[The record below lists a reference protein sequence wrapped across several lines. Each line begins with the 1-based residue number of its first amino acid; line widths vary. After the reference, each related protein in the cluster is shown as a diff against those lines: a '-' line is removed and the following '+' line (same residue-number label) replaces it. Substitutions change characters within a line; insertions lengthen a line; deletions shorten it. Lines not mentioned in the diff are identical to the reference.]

1 MFLYA
6 SKFFR
11 FSLRYKNTPGF
22 AFFAEVRYT
31 KREYR
36 ERNKNMR
43 ADGKRTKG
51 LSAIERATPYI
62 MSKRVDA
69 QNYVTEYV
77 DEEVIKDYI
86 RSVRRERGV
95 RMTRMAVVIAA
106 YYLAALQH
114 PYINRFVMNG
124 HVYDRNHFCV
134 SFVMLKSAPD
144 GKGIQTTV
152 KVYFEPT
159 DDVFTINEKINRAI
173 EENSRPT
180 TKNNTDKFAAFMFA
194 VPLLPNIVVGLAKL
208 LDKLGLLPRFI
219 IDLSPFHTSM
229 FITNL
234 ASINTTHI
242 YHHVYEFGTTSVFIS
257 VGKSIPNY
265 LTGNLDK
272 KLMPISVVMDE
283 RICTGHDYAIFNKT
297 MQRYLRTPQAMERA
311 EETAAVE
318 A

>member
-1 MFLYA
+1 
-6 SKFFR
+6 
-11 FSLRYKNTPGF
+11 
-22 AFFAEVRYT
+22 
-31 KREYR
+31 
-36 ERNKNMR
+36 MR
-43 ADGKRTKG
+43 ADGKKTKG

-77 DEEVIKDYI
+77 DEEVIKEYI

-106 YYLAALQH
+106 YYLAALRH

-124 HVYDRNHFCV
+124 RVYDRNHFCV
-134 SFVMLKSAPD
+134 SFVMLKSD
-144 GKGIQTTV
+144 SEGRGSQTTV
-152 KVYFEPT
+152 KVYFTPE
-159 DDVFTINEKINRAI
+159 DNIFTINKKINAAI
-173 EENSRPT
+173 EENSKPA
-180 TKNNTDKFAAFMFA
+180 TKNNTDKFAAFMFS
-194 VPLLPNIVVGLAKL
+194 VPFLPNLVVGLAKL
-208 LDKLGLLPRFI
+208 LDKFGLLPRFI

-265 LTGNLDK
+265 FTGHLDK
-272 KLMPISVVMDE
+272 KVMPISVVMDE
-283 RICTGHDYAIFNKT
+283 RICTGHDYALFNKT
-297 MQRYLRTPQAMERA
+297 MQRYLRNPQVMERS
-311 EETAAVE
+311 EAAVSAE
-318 A
+318 Q